1 MNIKQSNTLTNF
13 YRPTEIPNK
22 TNSNVDN
29 ADSTNSV
36 FNTEFTK
43 GVQIRLPTEEEKESI
58 IGGGWTGSL
67 TYELS
72 YAENSTDENPIINAK
87 IWEDNGY
94 GEEINQTININDL
107 DPRNITVIEL
117 EALNLHIYGKNPK
130 NTLIDNFG
138 FGSINAESSVL
149 YTGEDPTAN
158 MGVNDRFDY
167 IASLESELAYYEQY
181 AKLPALKVTEEKISN
196 TLDAFLK
203 FEKNGNSSS
212 HSNSSNVN
220 KVNNIANN
228 IRISNPV
235 DEVVDDVATSMVDQF
250 SKSSQLKKG

>member
-13 YRPTEIPNK
+13 YRPTGIPNK

-94 GEEINQTININDL
+94 GKEINQTININDL
-107 DPRNITVIEL
+107 DPENVTVIEL
-117 EALNLHIYGKNPK
+117 RALLAHANQGKPLDPSELL
-130 NTLIDNFG
+130 TLSTIGYEHGLQGTSGKPIHD
-138 FGSINAESSVL
+138 
-149 YTGEDPTAN
+149 
-158 MGVNDRFDY
+158 MGLNDRFNP
-167 IASLESELAYYEQY
+167 IASLE
-181 AKLPALKVTEEKISN
+181 ALKDIYSKSPVQDMQDSVDSIIALIDKLS
-196 TLDAFLK
+196 K
-203 FEKNGNSSS
+203 FGKNGNNNNINTI
-212 HSNSSNVN
+212 SNS
-220 KVNNIANN
+220 
-228 IRISNPV
+228 V

-250 SKSSQLKKG
+250 SKSSQLKKGL